1 MGKSKFYV
9 VWKGRTPGIYNNW
22 EDCKAQIEGFPEQV
36 FKSFDTKQ
44 LAEEAFNSESGK
56 FIGKYVFESKLTPEQ
71 LKSIGSPIRD
81 SIAVDAAWNTKTG
94 VVEFRGV
101 SVETGKEYFHRG
113 PFEDG
118 TINMGEF
125 LAIVLALAYCKSE
138 KLDMPIYSDSQT
150 AISWVRDKEA
160 RTGHEPS
167 DRNKQLFDM
176 IDSALKWLK
185 ENDYPNKI
193 LKWETRAWGENPADF
208 GRK

>member
-22 EDCKAQIEGFPEQV
+22 EDCKAQIEGFPGQV

-138 KLDMPIYSDSQT
+138 K
-150 AISWVRDKEA
+150 
-160 RTGHEPS
+160 
-167 DRNKQLFDM
+167 
-176 IDSALKWLK
+176 
-185 ENDYPNKI
+185 
-193 LKWETRAWGENPADF
+193 
-208 GRK
+208 